1 MKARVFQLCDA
12 VREVGYALHRYLG
25 PGHLERVYESA
36 LQHRL
41 VKLGIEVKYQHPLS
55 VYDEDGTVL
64 GEYFADL
71 VVEDCLIVE
80 LKAARA
86 IANEHVAQLLGYL
99 RASRI
104 EHGLL
109 VNFGAGKFSIQ
120 KFITAHAKASSPPSN
135 GGFLSLFF
143 AFFCA
148 FCGQTLA

>member
-1 MKARVFQLCDA
+1 MKDRIFQLCDV
-12 VREVGYALHRYLG
+12 VRETGYAIHRYHG
-25 PGHLERVYESA
+25 PGHLEQVYEKA
-36 LQHRL
+36 LFHRL
-41 VKLGIEVKYQHPLS
+41 QKLGLDVKYQHPLA

-71 VVEDCLIVE
+71 VIENCLIVE

-86 IANEHVAQLLGYL
+86 IADEHVAQILGYL

-120 KFITAHAKASSPPSN
+120 KFVMQDANAAPPSSKR
-135 GGFLSLFF
+135 SLFSLLF
-143 AFFCA
+143 ASLCG
-148 FCGQTLA
+148 FCG